1 MFLGIDIGT
10 TAIKIGLLEERKIIY
25 QRSFPIYTKT
35 EKGRTT
41 VCVRNYS
48 CTFER
53 DHGDSLLFTRANNS
67 DWVQYSDA

>member
-35 EKGRTT
+35 DCR
-41 VCVRNYS
+41 VSSILIVRIVLS
-48 CTFER
+48 
-53 DHGDSLLFTRANNS
+53 A
-67 DWVQYSDA
+67 DWDTDPCDVAIC

>member
-35 EKGRTT
+35 EKGRTQ
-41 VCVRNYS
+41 S
-48 CTFER
+48 C
-53 DHGDSLLFTRANNS
+53 LLYT
-67 DWVQYSDA
+67 SDAADE